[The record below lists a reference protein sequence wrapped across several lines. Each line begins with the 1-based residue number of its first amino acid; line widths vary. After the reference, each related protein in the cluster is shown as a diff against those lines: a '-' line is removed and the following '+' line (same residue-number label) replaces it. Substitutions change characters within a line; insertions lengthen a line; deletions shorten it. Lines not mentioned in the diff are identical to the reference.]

1 MGIAKRIH
9 CAFFLYVTFLQ
20 SSFSALQ
27 PLSYRDP
34 HSVPLTTA
42 TVTTFSFLLY
52 YIWEALHTITFPLT
66 LAWFLTEKEEAM
78 GEVTQAVSFETLS
91 NSPNKAYE
99 VWRLRKRMRGRDSM
113 LQSGSGR
120 ADRLRMAMG
129 CTVLTFN
136 NFINVFAYYSP

>member
-78 GEVTQAVSFETLS
+78 GEITQAVSFKTLS

-99 VWRLRKRMRGRDSM
+99 VSAEEKDEGQRQHAPEWFRKSWQASNGHGLYGFD
-113 LQSGSGR
+113 
-120 ADRLRMAMG
+120 
-129 CTVLTFN
+129 
-136 NFINVFAYYSP
+136 I